1 MIDDGIAD
9 ELVAL
14 AQAIARMK
22 PPSNHN
28 PHAFHEDRSEL
39 ASRARSI
46 AAQLRSGP
54 AQKSANC
61 EIAQSRKSG
70 IASGHQVR
78 HIEGR
83 SILVLTRR
91 SALLASDN
99 RP

>member
-1 MIDDGIAD
+1 MIDHGIAD

-39 ASRARSI
+39 ASQARSI
-46 AAQLRSGP
+46 AARLRAGP
-54 AQKSANC
+54 APK
-61 EIAQSRKSG
+61 
-70 IASGHQVR
+70 QVEKLAPIGRQPLRLETR
-78 HIEGR
+78 HIGSR
-83 SILVLTRR
+83 TFQVLRR
-91 SALLASDN
+91 RQLEQLASDN

>member
-1 MIDDGIAD
+1 VIDNAIAD

-14 AQAIARMK
+14 AQAIARMN

-46 AAQLRSGP
+46 AVRLRSDP
-54 AQKSANC
+54 APKPVTC
-61 EIAQSRKSG
+61 EIAQSRKTG
-70 IASGHQVR
+70 IANGHQVR
-78 HIEGR
+78 HIDGR
-83 SILVLTRR
+83 TVLVLTRR
-91 SALLASDN
+91 PELMASDN